1 MKVGDLV
8 IINISDLDE
17 NDEMIHSGAC
27 GLIIEE
33 FEYESTA
40 TPPNRIFNVKLL
52 GEERCNYYYESNL
65 GMINESR

>member
-1 MKVGDLV
+1 MKIGDLV
-8 IINISDLDE
+8 IININDLDE

-33 FEYESTA
+33 FEYNPTS
-40 TPPNRIFNVKLL
+40 PPLDKIFNVKLL
-52 GEERCNYYYESNL
+52 GEERCNYYYESHL

>member
-8 IINISDLDE
+8 IININDLDE

-40 TPPNRIFNVKLL
+40 VPPNRIFN
-52 GEERCNYYYESNL
+52 
-65 GMINESR
+65 I